1 MNQNFVPLDGVRW
14 ILRLGL
20 FWTVVSSAVTASGQE
35 SERINFMMY
44 EHVPL
49 LLFQDGKA
57 NGFVG
62 ERAYNVLT
70 DSGIDFT
77 IELSNPRRILATLK
91 TGAPNICTFGFFKT
105 AERQKFVNYSEP
117 FIQDIPQGLLVR
129 RENLSIFENHRT
141 FVEVLADKSILLG
154 NVSGVSMGY
163 ETDLLI
169 EKHNPTT
176 IFGND
181 LEAIIRMLEAARFH
195 YTLTDEIKASA
206 AFEKFGMDPNVFT
219 VVHYPDMP
227 PGSKRYFMCS
237 MKTPPSIVARLN
249 KTIGNIVGANLLM
262 EIGPQ

>member
-1 MNQNFVPLDGVRW
+1 MDGIRW
-14 ILRLGL
+14 MLRLGL
-20 FWTVVSSAVTASGQE
+20 FLTVISSTVTASGQE

-49 LLFQDGKA
+49 LLFQDRKA
-57 NGFVG
+57 SGFVG
-62 ERAYNVLT
+62 ERAYEVLT
-70 DSGIDFT
+70 ASGIDFT
-77 IELSNPRRILATLK
+77 VELSNPRRILATLK
-91 TGAPNICTFGFFKT
+91 AGSPNICTFGFFKT

-117 FIQDIPQGLLVR
+117 FIQDIPQGLLIR
-129 RENLSIFENHRT
+129 RENLSVFENHRT
-141 FVEVLADKSILLG
+141 FVEVLADKDIVLG

-169 EKHNPTT
+169 EKHSPTT

-237 MKTPPSIVARLN
+237 MKTSPSIVTRLD

-262 EIGPQ
+262 EIRPQ